1 MKVRNDMLD
10 KLKQRAVAQ
19 QVERIVSDDS
29 LVELTHEALILLG
42 VDEIAEVLLTGEKSN
57 FDENEEFDLDFT
69 NEDFA
74 VIMNECVKESMYSY
88 FDDGSRLTLRRDLNK
103 ISDEV
108 YELNFKYKLELKG
121 SKFKIC
127 KDGIHYDVERD
138 ESPYQK
144 YELIDKIAAVYN
156 VDVIGLIDQIDY
168 EPCLASL
175 NFIKD
180 RLEDASEVDVYDII
194 EDHLSVADLW
204 SDLISA
210 SHIPKYDGS
219 TFELSRSFILDA
231 SSLK

>member
-1 MKVRNDMLD
+1 MLD
-10 KLKQRAVAQ
+10 KLRQRTIAQ
-19 QVERIVSDDS
+19 QIERIVSDAS
-29 LVELTHEALILLG
+29 FVELTHEAFILLD
-42 VDEIAEVLLTGEKSN
+42 VDGIAEVILTDERSN

-69 NEDFA
+69 KEDFA
-74 VIMNECVKESMYSY
+74 TIMNECVKEPMYSY

-127 KDGIHYDVERD
+127 KDGVHYDVEKD

-144 YELIDKIAAVYN
+144 YELIDKIAEVYN
-156 VDVIGLIDQIDY
+156 VDAVGLIDQIDY

-180 RLEDASEVDVYDII
+180 YLEDASEVDIYDII
-194 EDHLSVADLW
+194 GEHLSVVDLW
-204 SDLISA
+204 SDLIAA
-210 SHIPKYDGS
+210 SNSPRYDGS
-219 TFELSRSFILDA
+219 VFETSQSFLIN
-231 SSLK
+231 SSSV

>member
-1 MKVRNDMLD
+1 MLD
-10 KLKQRAVAQ
+10 KLRQRTIAQ
-19 QVERIVSDDS
+19 QIERIVSDS
-29 LVELTHEALILLG
+29 SFVELTHEAFILLD
-42 VDEIAEVLLTGEKSN
+42 VDRITEVILTDERSN

-69 NEDFA
+69 KKDFA
-74 VIMNECVKESMYSY
+74 TIMNECIKQPVYSY

-127 KDGIHYDVERD
+127 KDGVHYDVEKD

-144 YELIDKIAAVYN
+144 YELIDKIAEVYN
-156 VDVIGLIDQIDY
+156 VDAVRLIDQIDY

-180 RLEDASEVDVYDII
+180 YLEDASEVDIYDII
-194 EDHLSVADLW
+194 GEHLSVADLW
-204 SDLISA
+204 SDLIAA
-210 SHIPKYDGS
+210 SNSPRYDGS
-219 TFELSRSFILDA
+219 VFETSQSFLIDI
-231 SSLK
+231 SSL

>member
-1 MKVRNDMLD
+1 MLD
-10 KLKQRAVAQ
+10 KLRQRTIAQ
-19 QVERIVSDDS
+19 QIERIVSDDS
-29 LVELTHEALILLG
+29 FVELTHEAFILLD
-42 VDEIAEVLLTGEKSN
+42 VDGIAEVILTDEKSN

-69 NEDFA
+69 KEDFA
-74 VIMNECVKESMYSY
+74 TIMNECVKEPMYSY

-127 KDGIHYDVERD
+127 KDGVHYDVEKD

-144 YELIDKIAAVYN
+144 CELIDKIAEVYN
-156 VDVIGLIDQIDY
+156 VDAVRLIDQIDY

-180 RLEDASEVDVYDII
+180 YLEDASEVDIYDII
-194 EDHLSVADLW
+194 GEHLSVADLW
-204 SDLISA
+204 SDLIAA
-210 SHIPKYDGS
+210 SNSPRYDGS
-219 TFELSRSFILDA
+219 VFETSQSFLIDI
-231 SSLK
+231 SSL